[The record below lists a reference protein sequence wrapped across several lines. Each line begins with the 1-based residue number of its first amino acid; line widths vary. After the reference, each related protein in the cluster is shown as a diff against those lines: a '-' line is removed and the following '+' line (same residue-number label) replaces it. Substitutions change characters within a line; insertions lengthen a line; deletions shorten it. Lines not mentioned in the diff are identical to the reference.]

1 MYYSDRRTVDANN
14 VLRLAGCD
22 IELRMLNA
30 LAMNRV
36 SLRDVMMT
44 DTPDQRLADE
54 CLKRAAADIEAWL
67 ELLENGQLA
76 TVAPFGQMF
85 IYQLR
90 TGGKLAD
97 KTFAVEELYRLY
109 YRRAGGKGDPP
120 AIQTD
125 GAR

>member
-1 MYYSDRRTVDANN
+1 
-14 VLRLAGCD
+14 
-22 IELRMLNA
+22 
-30 LAMNRV
+30 V
-36 SLRDVMMT
+36 SLGDVMMT
-44 DTPDQRLADE
+44 DTPDLRLADD

-120 AIQTD
+120 AIHAD
-125 GAR
+125 GVR